1 MLDFAIAW
9 DWLTFAA
16 RWLHVVT
23 AIAWIGSSFYFIA
36 LDLGLTKRPGLPEG
50 VYGEEWQVHGG
61 GFYHLQ
67 KYLVAPVEMPEHLTW
82 FKWEAY
88 TTWMSGA
95 FLMALVYYGSA
106 DLYLIDRN
114 VLDVPAWGGI
124 LISVVSLT
132 IGWIVYDFLCK
143 SPLGKSDTGLM
154 LLLYALLIFMAWGY
168 THLFSGRATFVHLGA
183 FTATIMSANVFFVI
197 IPNQTKVVAALKA
210 GEKPDPAL
218 GMAAKQRS
226 LHNNYLTLPVIF
238 LMLSNHYP
246 LAFATPY
253 NWVIASLVFIMGVL
267 IRHYFNTKHARKG
280 TPNWTWLA
288 TGIIFILIIWLST
301 NPIRHVEEEAEL
313 PTRSAERMMASAHFE
328 EARDV
333 VLSRCSMCHA
343 AEPVWDGIHWAPKN
357 VLLDTDARI
366 ANHAREIY
374 LQAGVS
380 HAMPPGNVTDIPPEE
395 RAALVK
401 WYKTRGD
408 T

>member
-36 LDLGLTKRPGLPEG
+36 LDLGLTQRPGLPEG
-50 VYGEEWQVHGG
+50 VHGEEWQVHGG
-61 GFYHLQ
+61 GFYHIQ
-67 KYLVAPVEMPEHLTW
+67 KYLVAPAAMPEHLTW
-82 FKWEAY
+82 FKWESY
-88 TTWMSGA
+88 VTWMSGA
-95 FLMALVYYGSA
+95 LLMAMLYYAGA

-114 VLDVPAWGGI
+114 VLDVPVWGGI
-124 LISVVSLT
+124 LISLASLT
-132 IGWIVYDFLCK
+132 VGWLFYDFLCK
-143 SPLGKSDTGLM
+143 SPLGKHDTGLM
-154 LLLYALLIFMAWGY
+154 LLLYVLLVLMAWGY
-168 THLFSGRATFVHLGA
+168 THLFTGRATFVHLGA
-183 FTATIMSANVFFVI
+183 FTATIMSANVFFII

-218 GMAAKQRS
+218 GKAAKQRS

-280 TPNWTWLA
+280 TPNWTWLLTA
-288 TGIIFILIIWLST
+288 VIFVIIIWLST
-301 NPIRHVEEEAEL
+301 NPIHRVDEEAEL
-313 PTRSAERMMASAHFE
+313 PSRAAEKMMASANFE
-328 EARDV
+328 EARDIV
-333 VLSRCSMCHA
+333 FSRCSMCHA
-343 AEPVWDGIHWAPKN
+343 AEPVWEGVHWAPKN

-366 ANHAREIY
+366 AAHAREIF
-374 LQAGVS
+374 LQAGVT
-380 HAMPPGNVTDIPPEE
+380 HAMPPGNVTEIPQEE
-395 RAALVK
+395 RDVLAR
-401 WYKTRGD
+401 WYRTRGNS
-408 T
+408 